1 MAGESPANRAISDEM
16 LVKSAV
22 NGEKDAFR
30 ELFDRYRT
38 RAYRL
43 AYRFLGK
50 HEDALDVVQDAF
62 VKVYRS
68 LSGFESRSK
77 FSTWLMRI
85 VTNTCLDLR
94 RSRGSASAV
103 SLSDEIVETL
113 ADESQPERQVD
124 TPIEKLE
131 YGELRQAL
139 SRALDRLSDAHRTV
153 FVLHAEEGLTYREI
167 AEIAGI
173 SEGTVMS
180 RLYHARRNLQ
190 KILSNAGVL

>member
-1 MAGESPANRAISDEM
+1 MTAEKAAGRETADETLVTRAAS
-16 LVKSAV
+16 
-22 NGEKDAFR
+22 GEKDAFR

-38 RAYRL
+38 KVYRV
-43 AYRFLGK
+43 AYRFLGN

-62 VKVYRS
+62 VKVYRA
-68 LSGFESRSK
+68 LAGFERRSE
-77 FSTWLMRI
+77 FRTWLMRI

-94 RSRGSASAV
+94 RRRGSSSAAP
-103 SLSDEIVETL
+103 LSDEIVETL
-113 ADESQPERQVD
+113 ADESQPARRVD
-124 TPIEKLE
+124 KPIEKME

-153 FVLHAEEGLTYREI
+153 FVLHAEEEMTYREI
-167 AEIAGI
+167 AEILGI